1 MRNRSG
7 LHRGWVLLLILFAVR
22 SAYGCDELPAGRT
35 LWIRLVAPISS
46 YTAKPGDPVRAV
58 LTQDLVCENEVVL
71 PMGTRIEGVVRSKRK
86 VGFGI
91 RHETAALE
99 LAFNRAVPDAGA
111 TLTIATRVEEV
122 LNARE
127 VVRKGV
133 IEGVRSTDTFQG
145 RINSRLIHLPTW
157 NPYSDPVLIAFKAVF
172 PIFPEPEIYYPAG
185 TDLRLETTTKT
196 SLPPAAAS
204 YAAEPSEETKAE
216 KAQMDELVEQL
227 PLRVVTKKN
236 LDADVLNIVFLGDE
250 EQVRSAFRQAGWH
263 DAAPSSRQAA
273 FKNFYALLNNS
284 GYEQQPM
291 MTFLLNGKPQ
301 DMSLQK
307 SLNSYDRRDH
317 LRIWSWPQEGGAKTV
332 WVSSS
337 TRDTRAALNLKSRG
351 FVHHIASDIDEERSF
366 IIRDLNFPGCV
377 RSVSYVQRPTMP
389 AASRNATG
397 DLMQTDGSVAV
408 VTLQDCQ
415 RGPQQNVTKA
425 DSFKAGNHIFRFVR
439 RQILTFRSDIV
450 RANILYGAYEGGRLM
465 VNALR
470 HPPAANLAGRQAT
483 MNAGDSRV
491 RVRSHG
497 TARQPQIVPTLERAA
512 NPMGEELGGFPQASD
527 RGSLQPLICCN
538 SSTLVTSVEFR

>member
-1 MRNRSG
+1 MRNRPG
-7 LHRGWVLLLILFAVR
+7 LNRGWVLWLVLFAAR
-22 SAYGCDELPAGRT
+22 MAYGCDELPSGET
-35 LWIRLVAPISS
+35 LWIRLVAPVSS

-58 LTQDLVCENEVVL
+58 LTQDLVCDDEVIL
-71 PMGTRIEGVVRSKRK
+71 PMGTPIEGVVRNKRK

-91 RHETAALE
+91 RHETAAIE
-99 LAFNRAVPDAGA
+99 LQFYRAAPESGE

-122 LNARE
+122 MNARE

-172 PIFPEPEIYYPAG
+172 PIFPEPEIYYPAS
-185 TDLRLETTTKT
+185 TDIRLRTTTKI

-204 YAAEPSEETKAE
+204 YAPESSPAEEADTARLG
-216 KAQMDELVEQL
+216 ELVEQL

-236 LDADVLNIVFLGDE
+236 LDADLLNIVFLGDE
-250 EQVRSAFRQAGWH
+250 EQVRSAFQHAGW
-263 DAAPSSRQAA
+263 DNAVPSSRQAA

-284 GYEQQPM
+284 GYAQQPM

-317 LRIWSWPQEGGAKTV
+317 LRIWQWPQEGTAQSV

-337 TRDTRAALNLKSRG
+337 TRDTRAALSLKSRG
-351 FVHHIASDIDEERSF
+351 FVHHIASDIDEERSS
-366 IIRDLNFPGCV
+366 IIRDLNFSGCV
-377 RSVSYVQRPTMP
+377 RSVSYVSRPDMP
-389 AASRNATG
+389 RASRNATG
-397 DLMQTDGSVAV
+397 DLMNTDGSVAV

-415 RGPQQNVTKA
+415 ASSQPNVTKSG
-425 DSFKAGNHIFRFVR
+425 SFKPGNHIFRFAR

-450 RANILYGAYEGGRLM
+450 RANIIYSAYEGGRLM

-470 HPPAANLAGRQAT
+470 RPPAQSLAGSQTT
-483 MNAGDSRV
+483 MKAAGDSRI
-491 RVRSHG
+491 RVRPNGSS
-497 TARQPQIVPTLERAA
+497 ARQPLVVPPLERAA
-512 NPMGEELGGFPQASD
+512 NPIGEEFGRFRQSSD
-527 RGSLQPLICCN
+527 RALFP
-538 SSTLVTSVEFR
+538 